1 MKKIVWFASVA
12 IIKIGTVRG
21 ADKKV
26 TILTFF
32 APNQGKNFISS
43 WKTIL
48 SLQLFRLHFNVKIWN
63 GNKVACDRVAQ
74 CRSQADVVMSS
85 GRCLKKHSLT
95 NELNII
101 YEDYCYSD
109 TDL

>member
-1 MKKIVWFASVA
+1 MKKIVWFASVT

-32 APNQGKNFISS
+32 APNQSKNFISS

-48 SLQLFRLHFNVKIWN
+48 SLQLFGLHFNVKIWN

-101 YEDYCYSD
+101 YEDYCYGD

>member
-12 IIKIGTVRG
+12 IIKIGMVRG
-21 ADKKV
+21 ADKKSYY
-26 TILTFF
+26 FDYF

-48 SLQLFRLHFNVKIWN
+48 SLQLFGLHFNVKIWN
-63 GNKVACDRVAQ
+63 GNKVDCDRVAQ

-101 YEDYCYSD
+101 YEDYCYGD
-109 TDL
+109 TAL